1 MQPLDAVLPSTN
13 ITLPFFINPL
23 THLFKQRL
31 SATFEGSAKA
41 SIIAAS
47 AGLAVY
53 GSIMIYFSLQD
64 RRKPKSIDR
73 DPCFHLWLEKLPDL
87 KKRIEA
93 LKIFSFAHSK
103 NIQPLNRE
111 WNDIEKLLIDP
122 IENREKIVQLAKSL
136 HAKLESHTLS
146 ELENPLPNR

>member
-1 MQPLDAVLPSTN
+1 MQPLDAASPSAN

-23 THLFKQRL
+23 THLFKERL
-31 SATFEGSAKA
+31 SASFEGSATI

-47 AGLAVY
+47 AGLAAY

-64 RRKPKSIDR
+64 RRKPKSVDS
-73 DPCFHLWLEKLPDL
+73 DPCSHLWLEKLPDL

-111 WNDIEKLLIDP
+111 WNDIEKLLVDP
-122 IENREKIVQLAKSL
+122 IENREKIVKLAKSL